1 MDELYQ
7 QYRHQALMGLEL
19 AESKLSTQG
28 SKFKKALLQI
38 ENSIHQM
45 QLEASNFTDESYT
58 AQIEEYRQRY
68 LKLLHSS
75 NSSNS
80 LFSATEPLLNVGFKH
95 LEDSRAIVD
104 EVNRANTSILE
115 ELFAQRDRINS
126 TIARLVFQG
135 EYLDRADTYLTKLQI
150 GRNLTGFVWK
160 FIAVLAISA
169 ILVVV
174 SVKLL

>member
-38 ENSIHQM
+38 ENSVSRKSPRSTKCNWRRLISRMNHTP
-45 QLEASNFTDESYT
+45 LK
-58 AQIEEYRQRY
+58 QRY

-135 EYLDRADTYLTKLQI
+135 EYLDRADTYLTKL
-150 GRNLTGFVWK
+150 
-160 FIAVLAISA
+160 
-169 ILVVV
+169 V
-174 SVKLL
+174 S